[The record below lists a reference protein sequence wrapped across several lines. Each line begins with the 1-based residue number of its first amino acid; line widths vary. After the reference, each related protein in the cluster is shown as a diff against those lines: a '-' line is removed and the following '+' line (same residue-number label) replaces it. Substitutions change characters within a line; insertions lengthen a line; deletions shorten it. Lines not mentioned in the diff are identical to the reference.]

1 MYTGRFTD
9 VDNVQRGTGHWE
21 EHTCCN
27 RDTWVDA
34 NRKVRT
40 HVHIYWQRWPDVH
53 QYGHT
58 CDTDIENYIHMDIHR
73 YRQKRIDTHI
83 QIPTDAFV
91 QEVHLYTRA
100 GTRPLL
106 HTDTQT
112 HVDT

>member
-1 MYTGRFTD
+1 
-9 VDNVQRGTGHWE
+9 
-21 EHTCCN
+21 
-27 RDTWVDA
+27 
-34 NRKVRT
+34 
-40 HVHIYWQRWPDVH
+40 
-53 QYGHT
+53 
-58 CDTDIENYIHMDIHR
+58 MDIHR